1 MALGEERRQLEA
13 ENNDGIAQLGWGPS
27 TNDVNILPCRR
38 HTHAVCQYVQSS
50 AFSSTPSVPPRCG
63 RHLWMLPSW
72 KVQRASVHAG
82 VAAGGTQVGNEGP
95 ESD

>member
-27 TNDVNILPCRR
+27 TNDVNILPCRC
-38 HTHAVCQYVQSS
+38 HTHAVCQYNSLLLVQ
-50 AFSSTPSVPPRCG
+50 PPQFPLRCG

>member
-27 TNDVNILPCRR
+27 TNDVNILPCRC
-38 HTHAVCQYVQSS
+38 HTHAVCQYGSRLLVR
-50 AFSSTPSVPPRCG
+50 PLRPPPRCG